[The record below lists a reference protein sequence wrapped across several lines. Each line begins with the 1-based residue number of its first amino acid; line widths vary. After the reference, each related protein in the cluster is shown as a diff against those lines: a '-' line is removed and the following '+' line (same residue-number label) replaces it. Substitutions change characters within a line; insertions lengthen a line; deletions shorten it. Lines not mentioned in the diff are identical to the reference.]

1 MMAMGRHSLT
11 GQEHESL
18 LVLPINFL
26 DHPRDRELLE
36 HLQAARARAGWG
48 SLESRVKYFLEIMLG
63 LSVPICDPLSLRD
76 LGLRQWPPRLVETI
90 RTLPARH
97 DKGKKKQ
104 ASAILF

>member
-1 MMAMGRHSLT
+1 
-11 GQEHESL
+11 
-18 LVLPINFL
+18 

-63 LSVPICDPLSLRD
+63 LSVPVCDPLSLRD
-76 LGLRQWPPRLVETI
+76 CGLTQWPPRLVETI

-104 ASAILF
+104 ASAILFPDDRGRILPFRLRPEKPEADQKEEG